1 MNADD
6 SLLNEFLQE
15 SCDHLATIES
25 DLLAM
30 EEGGA
35 NTDDQLVN
43 KVFRAAHSIKGGSG
57 FFGLESIQRLA
68 HRIESSLDLI
78 RCKEMVPTAEVVN
91 ILLVSF
97 DRLREMI
104 NNPKASDGVDISDL
118 MLALSGLASSFLP
131 EGEKHSMVTAV
142 PLPGPAHLVSL
153 SEFDLK
159 RATKGGKFIYLLE
172 VDLFHDVH
180 RQGKTPWAVFK
191 DLMSCGVLLDC
202 AWNLEAA
209 GTLDDGPAK
218 TIPIEILYASV
229 MDVKMLTD
237 LVKVPAEHI
246 TIIPPSGLPATPPL
260 KASPLITPEAPRPTP
275 PAPAPTAA
283 SIAAPDSPVA
293 AGGVKPTSSGSVEL
307 TVGDSTLR
315 VNISV
320 LEQLMNLAGEMVL
333 GRNQLLEAIARQDT
347 RAIGVGAQRINLVTS
362 ELQEAIMLTRMQP
375 VGNVL
380 NKFPRVVRDLS
391 RELGK
396 DIRLSITGREV
407 EIDRAILEGLSDPLT
422 HMIRNAVDHG
432 VGTPEER
439 QAAGK
444 SPVGLVEVSVYHE
457 AGQVVVRIKDD
468 GKGLD
473 VARIAAKAVEKGLI
487 TQDQAK
493 AMSHKERMG
502 LIFLPGLSTAEKL
515 SNVSGRGVG
524 MDVVRTNI
532 EKLGGT
538 IGIDSELGHGTD
550 FQIKLPLTLAIVP
563 SLLVSESGERFAIP
577 QVNVTELIRLPPEQV
592 RERIEVVGET
602 EVLLLRGELIPLIR
616 LADVLGIERTY
627 ADGSSGARLEDRRA
641 QIADR
646 RGRRFGLTGASTSD
660 QPSEAPV
667 ERTGGDRRAEGA
679 SDLSVVVV
687 NAGLI
692 QYGIVVEA
700 LHDTVEIVVK
710 PLGKHLKSLREYAG
724 ATILGDG
731 GVALIVDVV
740 SLAGILGLTGQ
751 GGTDRAQDVSNDHL
765 LDRFKDRHAFLL
777 FRNGPDEPCAVP
789 LEQVARV
796 ERIEASQVEGLGGRR
811 TMAYRGGILP
821 LITLKDAAQVA
832 EIPTDANLLVIVFA
846 LGGREVG
853 LIGALPVDSVEI
865 DVTVDRHSHRQPGIS
880 GSAIIQGQTT
890 MVVDMHE
897 LVTAVL
903 PERMA
908 ESASTRKARTEG
920 LTLLLAEDSDF
931 FRHQVQNFLEGDGYT
946 VLSAPDGQAAWELL
960 QEHAETIQGVVSD
973 IEMPRMTGLEFVTK
987 IRAEARFQSL
997 PVIALTSLVGEE
1009 DIARGKALGFT
1020 DYQVKL
1026 DRDRLLESLHKHLP
1040 RLKPSNAPSDHL

>member
-1 MNADD
+1 MHADD

-15 SCDHLATIES
+15 SCEHLATIES

-91 ILLVSF
+91 ILLAAF

-104 NNPKASDGVDISDL
+104 NNPKASDSVDIADL

-131 EGEKHSMVTAV
+131 EGEKQSMVTAV
-142 PLPGPAHLVSL
+142 PLPGPSHLVSL

-159 RATKGGKFIYLLE
+159 RAAKGGKTIYLLE

-202 AWNLEAA
+202 AWNLDAA
-209 GTLDDGPAK
+209 GTLDDGPANA
-218 TIPIEILYASV
+218 IPIEILYASV
-229 MDVKMLTD
+229 MDLGMLTD
-237 LVKVPAEHI
+237 VVKVPPEKV
-246 TIIPPSGLPATPPL
+246 TIIPAKGIGAVAPS
-260 KASPLITPEAPRPTP
+260 PTP
-275 PAPAPTAA
+275 LQVVAAPAATLTVPVSALGGPDLPPPPVA
-283 SIAAPDSPVA
+283 VKAAPAVQTAGPA
-293 AGGVKPTSSGSVEL
+293 AEPAIA
-307 TVGDSTLR
+307 DSTLR

-333 GRNQLLEAIARQDT
+333 GRNQLLEAISRQDN
-347 RAIGVGAQRINLVTS
+347 RAISVGAQRINLVTT

-375 VGNVL
+375 VGNIL

-457 AGQVVVRIKDD
+457 AGQVVVRLKDD
-468 GKGLD
+468 GRGLD
-473 VARIAAKAVEKGLI
+473 TERIAAKAVEKGLLSPE
-487 TQDQAK
+487 QVK
-493 AMSHKERMG
+493 AMSTKEKMG

-532 EKLGGT
+532 ERLGGT
-538 IGIDSELGHGTD
+538 ISIDSERGRGTD

-563 SLLVSESGERFAIP
+563 SLLISESGERFAIP
-577 QVNVTELIRLPPEQV
+577 QLNVTELIRLAPDQIQQ
-592 RERIEVVGET
+592 RIEIVGEA

-627 ADGSSGARLEDRRA
+627 AEIGTGTRTEDRRT

-646 RGRRFGLTGASTSD
+646 RSRRSGGA
-660 QPSEAPV
+660 QPEPPPAPV
-667 ERTGGDRRAEGA
+667 ARSGGERRAEGTG
-679 SDLSVVVV
+679 DLSIVVV
-687 NAGLI
+687 NAGVL
-692 QYGIVVEA
+692 QYGIVVED

-710 PLGKHLKSLREYAG
+710 PLGRHLKSLREYAG

-751 GGTDRAQDVSNDHL
+751 GGTERAQDVSHEHL

-777 FRNGPDEPCAVP
+777 FRNGPDEPCALP

-796 ERIEASQVEGLGGRR
+796 ERIASNQVEGLGGRR

-821 LITLKDAAQVA
+821 LLTLKDAAQVA
-832 EIPTDANLLVIVFA
+832 EIPADADLIVIVFS

-853 LIGALPVDSVEI
+853 LVGALPVDSVEI

-890 MVVDMHE
+890 MVVDVHE
-897 LVTAVL
+897 LVEAVM

-908 ESASTRKARTEG
+908 ESAGSRKAATEG

-931 FRHQVQNFLEGDGYT
+931 FRHQVQTFLESDGYT

-960 QEHAETIQGVVSD
+960 LDHADAIQGVVSD
-973 IEMPRMTGLEFVTK
+973 IEMPRMTGLELVSR
-987 IRAEARFQSL
+987 IRGDARFQDL

-1009 DIARGKALGFT
+1009 DIARGMALGFT
-1020 DYQVKL
+1020 DYQIKL
-1026 DRDRLLESLHKHLP
+1026 DRDRMLECLRTHLP
-1040 RLKPSNAPSDHL
+1040 LGKPHSNHSTRV